1 MPGFLYLTRTEN
13 RCLSY
18 RPYFILRSCL
28 FSAICLLQPVISFAQ
43 VNNITLT
50 GTLDVGTGESFPY
63 KLVLTESDGRIS
75 GYSITYK
82 EPNDTKANVTGI
94 LDRKRGLLNFR
105 ETGIVY
111 SGGFHTRA
119 YMCLID
125 ASLGYVQGGKGN
137 VLSGPITSKE
147 ADKTLCTGGMITFG
161 NDAEIQN
168 LLSYHDS
175 YDTVITMKKKTKNQI
190 LVKEE
195 VKPVLKEKT
204 ADQITITKGVNKTYE
219 WHSDSVIIDVWDGG
233 TEDGDR
239 ITLLFNNK
247 TYLAGQI
254 LMKKKNQL
262 RLQLSTDKINT
273 ITLIA
278 DNEGTEPPNTASIML
293 TDGKISYSI
302 LAYNKK
308 GDQAVISL
316 KRVH

>member
-1 MPGFLYLTRTEN
+1 MSEIIFR
-13 RCLSY
+13 R
-18 RPYFILRSCL
+18 YF
-28 FSAICLLQPVISFAQ
+28 FTAICLLLSVITSAQ

-63 KLVLTESDGRIS
+63 KLVLTESEGKIS

-82 EPNDTKANVTGI
+82 EPNDTKAEVTGT
-94 LDRKRGLLNFR
+94 LDRKSRTLHFK

-111 SGGFHTRA
+111 SGGFHTKA

-125 ASLGYVQGGKGN
+125 ASLEYVQGGKGN
-137 VLSGPITSKE
+137 VLSGPVVSKE
-147 ADKTLCTGGMITFG
+147 ADKTLCTAGVVTFG
-161 NDAEIQN
+161 KDAELQN

-190 LVKEE
+190 AVKED
-195 VKPVLKEKT
+195 VKPVLKEKI

-219 WHSDSVIIDVWDGG
+219 WHGDSVIIDVWDGG

-247 TYLAGQI
+247 TCLTGLI
-254 LMKKKNQL
+254 LMKKKKQL
-262 RLQLSTDKINT
+262 RLPLSTDKINT

-278 DNEGTEPPNTASIML
+278 DNEGSEPPNTASIML
-293 TDGKISYSI
+293 TDGKITYSI